1 MHQQEEQLITR
12 EIILTSD
19 HATNESTIESKIP
32 SKFIYAFGAKK
43 ILHSARIS
51 LLDAERLSNL
61 RYLILSDEA
70 IYIFDDQEFERRIPR
85 EHISEIV
92 KSRDPT
98 NVTSAE
104 QKSHRILIRVD
115 QSSESSDLIIISKG
129 ATGVLEAMEKAK
141 FKFTLVDPS
150 EDLFAM
156 ARFVSD
162 NAQQPSI
169 DSLKQHL
176 DKALQ
181 SSDVKNTM
189 LYLET
194 LRRNN
199 QVDWDSDELISKA
212 IEFVKNN

>member
-1 MHQQEEQLITR
+1 MQQQEEGTSR

-19 HATNESTIESKIP
+19 LATNESIIQSKIP
-32 SKFIYAFGAKK
+32 SKFIFAFGASK

-51 LLDAERLSNL
+51 LLDSERLSNL

-70 IYIFDDQEFERRIPR
+70 IYIFDDQDFERRIPN

-92 KSRDPT
+92 KSREPSVSST
-98 NVTSAE
+98 E
-104 QKSHRILIRVD
+104 QKSHRILIRVHH
-115 QSSESSDLIIISKG
+115 SNEGSDLIIISKG
-129 ATGVLEAMEKAK
+129 ATGVLEAFEKAK
-141 FKFTLVDPS
+141 YTFTLVDPS
-150 EDLFAM
+150 EDLFSM

-181 SSDVKNTM
+181 SSDLKNTM

-194 LRRNN
+194 LRRNKHA
-199 QVDWDSDELISKA
+199 DWENDELISKA
-212 IEFVKNN
+212 IEFVKSK